1 DRRVAPRVRYGQ
13 PPFRRPAAEL
23 HLMTGRA
30 RKEQMPPA
38 RLGGDRVL
46 TRPASI
52 AIRRPPD
59 LKDRDPQDPMHQISR
74 RAGRP
79 TWRAPGA
86 GGAQHKPPHAPP
98 RAGGGQNGP
107 SARPPPRAPAAPGDP
122 LLPP

>member
-1 DRRVAPRVRYGQ
+1 
-13 PPFRRPAAEL
+13 
-23 HLMTGRA
+23 MTGRA

-38 RLGGDRVL
+38 HLGGDRVL

-79 TWRAPGA
+79 TWRAPVA
-86 GGAQHKPPHAPP
+86 VGAQHNRTSA
-98 RAGGGQNGP
+98 RRRTAGG
-107 SARPPPRAPAAPGDP
+107 
-122 LLPP
+122 